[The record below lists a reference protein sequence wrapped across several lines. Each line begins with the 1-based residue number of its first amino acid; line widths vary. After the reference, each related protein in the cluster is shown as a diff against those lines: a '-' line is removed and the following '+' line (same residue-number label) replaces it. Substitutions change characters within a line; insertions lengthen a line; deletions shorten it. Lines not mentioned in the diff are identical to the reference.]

1 MKTIN
6 ITRVG
11 DHPTV
16 AFAAAELKRILRAM
30 DPEADIAVRCGGYDP
45 AAADVLWVGADPA
58 LGVGQ
63 SDADAI
69 AVDVKNGRGVIAGS
83 NPRAALIAVY
93 RFLREAGCRFIRPGA
108 DGEVIPHAD
117 AAGIV
122 ASLRE
127 SASYPHR
134 GVCIE
139 GSVSY
144 ENVRDM
150 IDFLPKV
157 AMNEYFVQF
166 AVPTEFFARWYE
178 HRGSTCLETEW
189 GAGDDPRRLAAEMT
203 AALEGE
209 IEKRSLRYHKVGH
222 GWTCEPFGIEGGGWD
237 RRELALTDKQRA
249 ALAEV
254 AGKRELW
261 GGIPLNTN
269 LCYSNDSVRATVT
282 DAIVAYAKSNPRVD
296 VIHFWLADGE
306 NNHCECDNCKKMR
319 PADWYVK
326 MLNELDERL
335 TAAGLATKIVFL
347 IYVDLLWEP
356 RTERIENPDR
366 FILMFAPITRNYGEN
381 YGDCLDCRDELP
393 PYERNRLQM
402 PRSLSQNIARLR
414 RWQAIFDG
422 DSFDF
427 DYHLMWA
434 HVGDIGYEK
443 CARNLFCDM
452 RDLEK
457 IGLGGMVSCQV
468 QRCFFPT
475 AMPFVAMAGALWNK
489 NADFDGLADDW
500 YGAAYGEPGAR
511 VRDAMKTLSASCGL
525 YEDAPVLWDP
535 AKARRGLDALR
546 AVCAE
551 APDIFSL
558 KAYCEY
564 LERLFALFDA
574 MDGGEKEKV
583 RAAAGTLFDWAWENE
598 QALQP
603 LFDAH
608 NTVGVIRRMQ
618 GRRGF

>member
-1 MKTIN
+1 MN
-6 ITRVG
+6 QYITG
-11 DHPTV
+11 
-16 AFAAAELKRILRAM
+16 AM
-30 DPEADIAVRCGGYDP
+30 IR
-45 AAADVLWVGADPA
+45 
-58 LGVGQ
+58 
-63 SDADAI
+63 
-69 AVDVKNGRGVIAGS
+69 R
-83 NPRAALIAVY
+83 
-93 RFLREAGCRFIRPGA
+93 LREERKMTQHQLAEKMG
-108 DGEVIPHAD
+108 
-117 AAGIV
+117 V
-122 ASLRE
+122 A
-127 SASYPHR
+127 PQ
-134 GVCIE
+134 
-139 GSVSY
+139 SVSKW
-144 ENVRDM
+144 ENAVAMPDISSLPLLAEIFGVSIDDLFHLSAEQRFNRIENRMDAEEELPQDVFREFE
-150 IDFLPKV
+150 DFLKG
-157 AMNEYFVQF
+157 Q
-166 AVPTEFFARWYE
+166 
-178 HRGSTCLETEW
+178 
-189 GAGDDPRRLAAEMT
+189 
-203 AALEGE
+203 
-209 IEKRSLRYHKVGH
+209 
-222 GWTCEPFGIEGGGWD
+222 
-237 RRELALTDKQRA
+237 
-249 ALAEV
+249 
-254 AGKRELW
+254 
-261 GGIPLNTN
+261 
-269 LCYSNDSVRATVT
+269 
-282 DAIVAYAKSNPRVD
+282 
-296 VIHFWLADGE
+296 LADGE
-306 NNHCECDNCKKMR
+306 NNHCECDNCIKMR

-326 MLNELDERL
+326 MLNELDEKL

-500 YGAAYGEPGAR
+500 YSAAYGEPGAR